1 MNGKELLKQQDDVL
15 TAKLY
20 VWYSTGVLE
29 VLPLLLETVTQC
41 YYLK

>member
-20 VWYSTGVLE
+20 VWYSAGVLE
-29 VLPLLLETVTQC
+29 VLPLLPETVTQW